1 MQNQILTNR
10 SIVKQDRISKILSN
24 YKTDIDK
31 YSQQSFRMLSQKIKR
46 KIGNQISDN
55 QSKYPIPKNKTDVSK
70 FYSDHSKSQF
80 QISVKDLLMH
90 KSQIQKLQSIKT
102 KDNNKQ
108 MVPRINKTQNDIFK
122 NYLAQRNINGSKTY
136 RDSRDLDVRI
146 KLSDKS
152 IHSQQA
158 LLQTLINKSYENK
171 LNEPRDSPELC
182 YASQHIFKMLQQSIN
197 GQSSLLLRSGS
208 QGNVVNTSQSNNKSA
223 DPKFNK
229 IKTFLEQTK
238 TFHTTT
244 DPYKLTTDQ
253 ERAFTNKKFI
263 QVNQSKI
270 QSILKIANQVKNT
283 LDAFNQILK
292 QQEKTSSKLSNLISN
307 ELSSRDSIESIQ
319 TLE

>member
-1 MQNQILTNR
+1 MQNSILTNR
-10 SIVKQDRISKILSN
+10 SIVKNDRISKILSN
-24 YKTDIDK
+24 YKTEIDK
-31 YSQQSFRMLSQKIKR
+31 HSQQSFRMLSQKIKR

-55 QSKYPIPKNKTDVSK
+55 QANYPIPKNKTDVSK
-70 FYSDHSKSQF
+70 FFSDHSKSQF
-80 QISVKDLLMH
+80 QINVKDLLMH
-90 KSQIQKLQSIKT
+90 KSQISKQLNKKG

-122 NYLAQRNINGSKTY
+122 NYLAQRNCNGSQTY
-136 RDSRDLDVRI
+136 RDSRDLDARI
-146 KLSDKS
+146 KISDKS
-152 IHSQQA
+152 THSQQA

-171 LNEPRDSPELC
+171 LNQPRDSPELC
-182 YASQHIFKMLQQSIN
+182 YASQHIFNILQQSIN

-208 QGNVVNTSQSNNKSA
+208 QGNVANTSQINTKIA

-229 IKTFLEQTK
+229 IKTILEHTK

-244 DPYKLTTDQ
+244 DPYKLTNDQ
-253 ERAFTNKKFI
+253 ERTITDKKF
-263 QVNQSKI
+263 VKVDKNKI

-283 LDAFNQILK
+283 LDAFNQLLI
-292 QQEKTSSKLSNLISN
+292 QQEKTSSIISNLISN